1 MTRLPAWFAVR
12 VAARRNPDF
21 QEIIR
26 AASPY
31 TMVGKRRLLNA
42 CVSVDEVYRLGIA
55 GAIVECGVWRGG
67 CAAAMAAVS
76 ERRGGS
82 RDVWLLDSFDGLPEP
97 TELDGTS
104 AHEWMAGA
112 TAEQRCV
119 ANVQEVEALLFDKFH
134 LPRERVHI
142 RRGWFEKT
150 VPAAAP
156 EIGPIAVLRLD
167 ADWYESTRTCLDHL
181 DPNVSGGGIVII
193 DDYGYWEGCRRA
205 TDDFLRSIG
214 DVELTVIDGCGVFF
228 RKPSSGNATCAV

>member
-1 MTRLPAWFAVR
+1 MNRLSTWFAIGG
-12 VAARRNPDF
+12 
-21 QEIIR
+21 IIR

-42 CVSVDEVYRLGIA
+42 CVSVDEVYRLEIA

-76 ERRGGS
+76 EHRGGS
-82 RDVWLLDSFDGLPEP
+82 RDVWLLDSFEGLPEP
-97 TELDGTS
+97 TERDGAR

-112 TAEQRCV
+112 TVEQRCV
-119 ANVQEVEALLFDKFH
+119 ANVHEVEALLFDKFH

-142 RRGWFEKT
+142 RRGWFENT

-167 ADWYESTRTCLDHL
+167 ADWYESTRICLEYL
-181 DPNVSGGGIVII
+181 YPNVSDGGIVII

-205 TDDFLRSIG
+205 TDELLQSIG
-214 DVELTVIDGCGVFF
+214 VVELTAIDACGVFF
-228 RKPSSGNATCAV
+228 RKKATQACAV